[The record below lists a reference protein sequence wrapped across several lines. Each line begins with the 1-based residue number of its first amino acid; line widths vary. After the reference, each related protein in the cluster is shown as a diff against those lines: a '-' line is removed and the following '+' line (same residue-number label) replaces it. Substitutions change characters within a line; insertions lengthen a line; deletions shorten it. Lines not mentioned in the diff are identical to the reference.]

1 MVVNFISLSLISLS
15 QIIKKGLFEDFQ
27 IDVIRRFRRLSRPF
41 SYFGIIFLAFDHL
54 YFFIWV
60 RTLFE
65 NGINNFQNDLVFK
78 VFSGFLFLS
87 KNNIQI
93 FLNLR
98 SEGLDKVIQ
107 TFFVSDF
114 INGQFLNLIYES
126 ALNKGLDSLLAIN
139 EEFVSFKI
147 VTKVIEPFNFVRDSF

>member
-1 MVVNFISLSLISLS
+1 M
-15 QIIKKGLFEDFQ
+15 
-27 IDVIRRFRRLSRPF
+27 
-41 SYFGIIFLAFDHL
+41 
-54 YFFIWV
+54 
-60 RTLFE
+60 FE